1 MGGGSPAGARLAR
14 DGIDGDAIAT
24 PDQARRMSVVARI
37 ARACG
42 IGLVAALWLASSVA
56 FAQAPAWE
64 AGTDGLLPIPPL
76 SAHVTDLTQTL
87 APAERQALEAKLVD
101 WEART
106 GNQLAVLMVPTT
118 QPEPIEAYSL
128 RVAEKWQI
136 GRKGK
141 DNGVLFL
148 VAKNDKKMRFEVGYG
163 LEGTLTDVTARRI
176 IAENVAPMFREG
188 KFGAG
193 IDAGVERVIAVVAE
207 GKPLPPPKA
216 ANTHRGGGF
225 DIGTLLLVLF
235 IAVPIVGGILRS
247 IFGKVLGSTVGAGIV
262 GVGAWLV
269 IGSLVVAGIAAVVA
283 FVVMI
288 FAGAGVG
295 AAMGRRGG
303 GVFIPTGG
311 GWGGGGFG
319 GGGGG
324 FSGGGGSFGGGGASG
339 GWD

>member
-1 MGGGSPAGARLAR
+1 MLL
-14 DGIDGDAIAT
+14 
-24 PDQARRMSVVARI
+24 
-37 ARACG
+37 
-42 IGLVAALWLASSVA
+42 LVAAAPLR
-56 FAQAPAWE
+56 AQAWE

-76 SAHVTDLTQTL
+76 TAHVTDLTQTL
-87 APAERQALEAKLVD
+87 APAEKQSLEAKLVD
-101 WEART
+101 WESRT

-188 KFGAG
+188 KFAAG
-193 IDAGVERVIAVVAE
+193 IDAGVDRVISVVAE
-207 GKPLPPPKA
+207 GKPLPPAKA
-216 ANTHRGGGF
+216 ATTHRTGGGF
-225 DIGTLLLVLF
+225 DFGTLLLVLF
-235 IAVPIVGGILRS
+235 IVVPIVGGILRS

-283 FVVMI
+283 FFVMI

-324 FSGGGGSFGGGGASG
+324 GFSGGGGSFGGGGASG

>member
-1 MGGGSPAGARLAR
+1 M
-14 DGIDGDAIAT
+14 IDE
-24 PDQARRMSVVARI
+24 ARRMTAALR
-37 ARACG
+37 RACTRG
-42 IGLVAALWLASSVA
+42 IRLAAAVALVSSFAL
-56 FAQAPAWE
+56 AQAPTWE

-87 APAERQALEAKLVD
+87 APAEKQSLEAKLVD
-101 WEART
+101 WESRT

-136 GRKGK
+136 GPKGK

-188 KFGAG
+188 KFAAG
-193 IDAGVERVIAVVAE
+193 IDAGVDRVISVVAE
-207 GKPLPPPKA
+207 GKPLPPAKA
-216 ANTHRGGGF
+216 AKAHRTSGGF
-225 DIGTLLLVLF
+225 DFGTLLLVLF
-235 IAVPIVGGILRS
+235 IVVPIVGGILRS

-283 FVVMI
+283 FFVMI

-303 GVFIPTGG
+303 GVFTPTGG
-311 GWGGGGFG
+311 GWGGGGFGG